1 MLNKLPEL
9 PISTCNG
16 RSFILPAEE
25 YEFKK
30 NAENG
35 ELYAVF
41 PFNLYGKAHGNE
53 DIVINTMDR
62 RTEKMRLE
70 VLVGHRTRLTGHTV
84 EIR

>member
-1 MLNKLPEL
+1 MAEALF
-9 PISTCNG
+9 C
-16 RSFILPAEE
+16 PAEE

-53 DIVINTMDR
+53 DIVIKYN
-62 RTEKMRLE
+62 
-70 VLVGHRTRLTGHTV
+70 G
-84 EIR
+84 